1 MPASVISIGTKT
13 RDDTGQTGHNVA
25 IQTHLEND
33 ILLGIIVNSQT
44 GEAAAASYVWPAGW
58 QEFVDFQVDAATA
71 VRLTI
76 AWHLAA
82 SDDEITTVQA
92 TASAAAGYGSFC
104 AVIRDAHPTNPI
116 DVSAEG
122 ATQGNALS
130 NTTPSVVTTEDDVL
144 VIRLVAIDDNNAE
157 NFNDPTPGGYNL
169 RLLDDPISEFI
180 VNDPGNGIVLSW
192 HDLVEAI
199 AGATG
204 TELVTW
210 TTDSEEN
217 RSFVFGI
224 RNAPADGQI
233 MGSIDLSLVATAN
246 ISAVVP
252 IAGEI
257 PLTLTPIGALSQVV
271 PISGSAD
278 LALTADGVLA
288 ATGAPIE
295 VWYKQTKFAV
305 PASGDTVIDVT
316 DKGDTPFA
324 VHITWGINTLNQF
337 RQDDQ
342 TFGHGFAA
350 KGTPD
355 TYRAIMH
362 NTEQNAS
369 NNHRASTD
377 TATILLKNPADDVIL
392 VAAIVTFQAGSVT
405 IVYSIQTAGFRFQ
418 IDIFGGVDGA
428 AVVGDVGADD
438 GAITG
443 LGLANGDLLMMSTSG
458 EQIPASSQFAFQSY
472 GVSHDNGTTIDQWAV
487 LAYAGDN
494 DFDFK
499 GSALV
504 EGIIAGQYDVD
515 FANWTINILTQSGD
529 GATWAGS
536 NVDHIAFL
544 MLDLGGAGV
553 DVGVF
558 TKSIAAA
565 PATQALPDLGFTPQG
580 YGLAT
585 CSEILQTIDVDRPC
599 RQSYGAFDGD
609 GAAGLTGRSVISTT
623 LNQGNV
629 DSYSF
634 RDDESVLMT
643 AQTLDAPGGVPD
655 ARAKASSIMN
665 STPEIVWN
673 PNTTR
678 ADFIGY
684 WALAQK
690 AQVNALVGTVPLTIT
705 PTAAIRADAEIAG
718 TIPLTLAPAGTI
730 RGIGDLAGAIPLA
743 ITPAAAIR
751 GIGALAGT
759 SDLVI
764 DATGNL
770 VAVQALAGTI
780 PLILTPAGTLA
791 GLGDLAGAVDLVIT
805 PAAAIQARGDLA
817 GAVALAITATGT
829 MEAKA
834 MADGTISLTITP
846 AGTIVGLGALAGSAA
861 LVLTPSAII
870 QARGE
875 LAGSAALVI
884 TPTGDLRAIGP
895 LAGTIPLTLTP
906 AGTLVGLGEL
916 AGSIALV
923 LDAAGTLQA
932 LGELSGSSALL
943 LTPAGTLGARGELAG
958 SVAMILTPT
967 GTLQANGELI
977 GSLTLLIDATG
988 NLAAVGGNLQGTIPL
1003 TLTATGTLQA
1013 LAALS
1018 GAASL
1023 TITPSGTIQATGG
1036 LLGAATLTFTL
1047 AGDLVG
1053 LGELLGSA
1061 DLVLTPTG
1069 IIAGLGELAG
1079 SSDLVL
1085 TPAGNL
1091 VGLGELSGSSDLVF
1105 DATAILQGM
1114 QQISGSIPLTIT
1126 PSGTLEGVGAIQG
1139 TAALVFDATG
1149 NVQSIGTLAGAIP
1162 LTLTAAAAILAR
1174 GFLAGSLT
1182 LTLTAAGTIVGE
1194 GTLAG
1199 GVAIVFTPT
1208 GSIAGGGAISGTV
1221 DLTIDAAGNMVAKA
1235 LAAGSIDMAITAAGI
1250 LTGGGAVSGTAQ
1262 LTLSADGTLRAI
1274 GDLAGLAELA
1284 FTLAGTI
1291 FDQSARRIP
1300 NSFQSFLLFLEN
1312 TRQNLAAGTDNSG
1325 QGVEAGEINSS
1336 QSITAGRTNSEQ

>member
-25 IQTHLEND
+25 IQTHLEDD

-122 ATQGNALS
+122 ASQGAGSS

-224 RNAPADGQI
+224 RNAPALGQI
-233 MGSIDLSLVATAN
+233 MGSIDLSLVPSAN

-252 IAGEI
+252 IAGSI
-257 PLTLTPIGALSQVV
+257 PLTLTPIGALSQIV
-271 PISGSAD
+271 PIAGSAD
-278 LALTADGVLA
+278 LALTADGILA
-288 ATGAPIE
+288 ATGAPID
-295 VWYKQTKFAV
+295 VWYKQAKITV
-305 PASGDTVIDVT
+305 PASGDTIIDVT
-316 DKGDTPFA
+316 DKGTLPFG
-324 VHITWGINTLNQF
+324 VHVTWALNSINQV

-342 TFGHGFAA
+342 TFGHGFATA
-350 KGTPD
+350 LD
-355 TYRAIMH
+355 QRAIMH

-377 TATILLKNPADDVIL
+377 TASILIKNPTNDVVL
-392 VAAIVTFQAGSVT
+392 VAATITFQAGSITVA
-405 IVYSIQTAGFRFQ
+405 YSIQSAGQRLNF
-418 IDIFGGVDGA
+418 DIYGGADGA
-428 AVVGDVGADD
+428 AAVGDVGADD

-443 LGLANGDLLMMSTSG
+443 LGLANGDLLLMSTSG

-472 GVSHDNGTTIDQWAV
+472 GVSHDNGVTIDQWAV

-536 NVDHIAFL
+536 NVDHIAFM

-609 GAAGLTGRSVISTT
+609 GAAGLTGRSFISTT
-623 LNQGNV
+623 LNGGNV
-629 DSYSF
+629 DSYTF
-634 RDDESVLMT
+634 ADDESVLMT
-643 AQTLDAPGGVPD
+643 SESLTAGIGEPD

-665 STPEIVWN
+665 STPEIVWE

-705 PTAAIRADAEIAG
+705 PTAAIRADAELAG

-730 RGIGDLAGAIPLA
+730 RGIG
-743 ITPAAAIR
+743 
-751 GIGALAGT
+751 ALAGT

-764 DATGNL
+764 DAIGNL
-770 VAVQALAGTI
+770 VALQALAGTIPLVITPAATIRGIGALAGAADLVITPAGAINGRGDLAGAVALVLTPTGTIVGASMISGTI

-791 GLGDLAGAVDLVIT
+791 GLGDLAGGVD
-805 PAAAIQARGDLA
+805 
-817 GAVALAITATGT
+817 
-829 MEAKA
+829 
-834 MADGTISLTITP
+834 
-846 AGTIVGLGALAGSAA
+846 
-861 LVLTPSAII
+861 LVLTPVAAIN
-870 QARGE
+870 ARGE
-875 LAGSAALVI
+875 LTGAAALVI
-884 TPTGDLRAIGP
+884 TPTGDLRAIAP

-906 AGTLVGLGEL
+906 AGTLAGLGEL
-916 AGSIALV
+916 TGSIALV
-923 LDAAGTLQA
+923 LVAAGALQA
-932 LGELSGSSALL
+932 RGELSGSSALL
-943 LTPAGTLGARGELAG
+943 LTPAGTLVGRGELTG
-958 SVAMILTPT
+958 SAALILTPT

-988 NLAAVGGNLQGTIPL
+988 TIAGVQNLSGTIPL
-1003 TLTATGTLQA
+1003 TLTATGTLEA
-1013 LAALS
+1013 LAAIS
-1018 GAASL
+1018 GSATL

-1061 DLVLTPTG
+1061 DLILTPAAT
-1069 IIAGLGELAG
+1069 IEGLGELAG
-1079 SSDLVL
+1079 SSALVL
-1085 TPAGNL
+1085 TPAGEL

-1114 QQISGSIPLTIT
+1114 QAISGTIPLTIT
-1126 PSGTLEGVGAIQG
+1126 PTGTLEGVGAIEG
-1139 TAALVFDATG
+1139 TAALVFEATG
-1149 NVQSIGTLAGAIP
+1149 NVQSIGELTGAIP
-1162 LTLTAAAAILAR
+1162 ITLTAAAAILAR
-1174 GFLAGSLT
+1174 GLLAGSLT
-1182 LTLTAAGTIVGE
+1182 LTLTATGTIVGE
-1194 GTLAG
+1194 GALAG

-1208 GSIAGGGAISGTV
+1208 GTLSGGGQISGTV

-1235 LAAGSIDMAITAAGI
+1235 LAAGSIDMAITAAGN
-1250 LTGGGAVSGTAQ
+1250 LTGVGAVSGTAQ

-1284 FTLAGTI
+1284 FTLAGTM